1 MHGAELADKRRTLI
15 VAVAFGLPLFL
26 LAMARDF
33 GLIAPWL
40 TPFWAARIAVAS
52 SGAFSWV
59 LLRLRPVFFVV
70 MVVDPCNRR
79 RWLRRAVRR

>member
-40 TPFWAARIAVAS
+40 TPFWAAIEAQMESA
-52 SGAFSWV
+52 GM
-59 LLRLRPVFFVV
+59 P
-70 MVVDPCNRR
+70 
-79 RWLRRAVRR
+79 RA